1 MIAYIRGTLTEK
13 DPTRVVIEAAGV
25 GYELVISLSTYEALP
40 REGAEAK
47 LLTYHC
53 VREDDEILFGF
64 ASEQEKE
71 MFVKLTSVSGVGP
84 KIAISILSGSTLG
97 ELALAISTND
107 AKRISSIKG
116 VGKKTAEKI
125 CVELRDKVNELEKE
139 RAAAYTGLTGQVE
152 NLQKQNSDLKAATDL
167 LNSTL
172 KNNAQRGRW
181 GEEQLHRIAELAGM
195 VEHID
200 FEEQEVNLDGSRP
213 DMVIHLTGGRTVPVD
228 SKGPMNSYM
237 LYLDS
242 TDDESRAK
250 HLAEHGTERL
260 QLREREDVLADRPL
274 EKDGVSRL
282 RIDRRLADEVQR
294 LRDVLDLHV
303 LRIGLGN
310 ACRRQGDALGIGQRK
325 QPGKRIRLRRY
336 LGRLRLRLL
345 GLRLQLRRLRLQLG
359 RLRPQPIRFG
369 LRLLGLRRHRILH
382 SDGNLRL
389 SGKDRAAQHRHH
401 NHFLFHVKFSPSP
414 I

>member
-125 CVELRDKVNELEKE
+125 CVELRDKVSALD
-139 RAAAYTGLTGQVE
+139 AA
-152 NLQKQNSDLKAATDL
+152 S
-167 LNSTL
+167 
-172 KNNAQRGRW
+172 
-181 GEEQLHRIAELAGM
+181 LAGGNSAGGAESAVLRDAVAALRALGFNEETSSKM
-195 VEHID
+195 V
-200 FEEQEVNLDGSRP
+200 
-213 DMVIHLTGGRTVPVD
+213 T
-228 SKGPMNSYM
+228 
-237 LYLDS
+237 
-242 TDDESRAK
+242 
-250 HLAEHGTERL
+250 
-260 QLREREDVLADRPL
+260 DVLAKDPSVDSV
-274 EKDGVSRL
+274 EKIV
-282 RIDRRLADEVQR
+282 RLA
-294 LRDVLDLHV
+294 L
-303 LRIGLGN
+303 
-310 ACRRQGDALGIGQRK
+310 K
-325 QPGKRIRLRRY
+325 GK
-336 LGRLRLRLL
+336 
-345 GLRLQLRRLRLQLG
+345 
-359 RLRPQPIRFG
+359 
-369 LRLLGLRRHRILH
+369 
-382 SDGNLRL
+382 
-389 SGKDRAAQHRHH
+389 
-401 NHFLFHVKFSPSP
+401 
-414 I
+414 